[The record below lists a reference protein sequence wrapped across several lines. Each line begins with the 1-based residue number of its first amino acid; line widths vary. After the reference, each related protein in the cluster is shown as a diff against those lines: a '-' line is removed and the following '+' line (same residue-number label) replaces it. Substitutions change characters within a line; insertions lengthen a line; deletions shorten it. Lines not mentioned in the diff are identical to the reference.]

1 MIIAVLLLILGCVV
15 IYYGAEF
22 VVNGASTIAK
32 NLGITPLVVSLTVIA
47 LGTSLPEAFVSVV
60 AALKGTAGICVSNIV
75 GSNIINTALV
85 LGVSCFIFPLKIDKK
100 LLRVEVPFLISITIL
115 LFFFCLDNV
124 ILRYEGGI
132 LLTLFLGFN
141 YYVVKSARSR
151 DDSKASVT
159 GQKRFGINGIKII
172 IGFVMLSYGAFLLID
187 NAIVIATFF
196 GVPKWIIGITVVAFG
211 TSLPEMATAIIA
223 SVRKEGSISVGTIIG
238 SNIFNILFVI
248 GISSL
253 ITPLR
258 LDLSSDARTD
268 FLFMIFFTLA
278 LFPLMRTKYLLEK
291 LEGLILLSGYV
302 VFVVWLFIR

>member
-1 MIIAVLLLILGCVV
+1 MVIAVLLLILGCVV

-22 VVNGASTIAK
+22 VVKGASTVAR
-32 NLGITPLVVSLTVIA
+32 NLGITPLVVGLTVVA
-47 LGTSLPEAFVSVV
+47 LGTSLPEAFVSVA
-60 AALKGTAGICVSNIV
+60 AALKGTHGICVSNVI
-75 GSNIINTALV
+75 GSNIINIALV
-85 LGVSCFIFPLKIDKK
+85 LGISCFLFPLKIDKK
-100 LLRVEVPFLISITIL
+100 LLRVEVPFLIIITVL
-115 LFFFCLDNV
+115 LFFFCSDNT
-124 ILRYEGGI
+124 IYRYEGGI
-132 LLTLFLGFN
+132 FLVLFLGFN
-141 YYVVKSARSR
+141 YYVVKSARNR
-151 DDSKASVT
+151 GDSEAPVT
-159 GQKRFGINGIKII
+159 GSKGFGINGVKILF
-172 IGFVMLSYGAFLLID
+172 GFVMLSYGAFLLID
-187 NAIVIATFF
+187 NAIVIATFL

-223 SVRKEGSISVGTIIG
+223 SIKKEGSISVGTIIG

-253 ITPLR
+253 ITPLH
-258 LDLSSDARTD
+258 LDLSSNIRTD